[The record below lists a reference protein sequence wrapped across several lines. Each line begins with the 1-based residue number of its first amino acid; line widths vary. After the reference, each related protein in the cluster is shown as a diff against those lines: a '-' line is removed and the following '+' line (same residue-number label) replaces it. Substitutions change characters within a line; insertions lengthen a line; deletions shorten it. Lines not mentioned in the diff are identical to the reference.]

1 MKVWYR
7 GKCYKICTCTSI
19 SGHCVMPAAAQWGQ
33 KLFLKSHRLNLRRNK
48 LERFFFLLSQQAK
61 INWNFKI
68 MLSYCST
75 FKFGLIRVWKPQI
88 TSCLSYCPAGIMVI
102 SMRSTRV
109 KQFLQKRAKFVFC
122 RSKNTTKL
130 YRYSSY
136 GTVVRDFESEAK
148 TR

>member
-1 MKVWYR
+1 MLLGELLKVWYR

-102 SMRSTRV
+102 SMRSTKVNYNSKATRQGIICV
-109 KQFLQKRAKFVFC
+109 LYLKWQFSR
-122 RSKNTTKL
+122 
-130 YRYSSY
+130 
-136 GTVVRDFESEAK
+136 GPE
-148 TR
+148 